1 MKMMSVFPVGFY
13 LAIPLHVYVN
23 MIFSSLTENTV
34 CPMFCLSGLYP
45 HEPIFQGESVFFYY
59 QLCGWRPN
67 DQGSTEMSLNC
78 VDQAEVC

>member
-45 HEPIFQGESVFFYY
+45 HEPFPRRKCFF
-59 QLCGWRPN
+59 LLSAVWME
-67 DQGSTEMSLNC
+67 TK
-78 VDQAEVC
+78 